1 MDNKLEQALERAA
14 ERVERQEWEFDKYF
28 SQVDGVYRQEHII
41 YKRRPKGGVERTTIT
56 RHYFAGGDY
65 QDSTET
71 VIL

>member
-1 MDNKLEQALERAA
+1 MDKLKQAVDRAA

-28 SQVDGVYRQEHII
+28 VKQDGVDRQEHVI
-41 YKRRPKGGVERTTIT
+41 YKKLPNGKIQRTTIT
-56 RHYFAGGDY
+56 RRYYARDDY